1 MSRIG
6 KNPVPLPSTVKVDL
20 QGQALKVTG
29 PKGELS
35 YTAPIGIA
43 MKIEDNQLLV
53 EPLNH
58 SKKLKAMHGTVRALA
73 ANMIVG
79 VTDGY
84 TKELEI
90 QGVGFKAVT
99 KGKSIILNLGYS
111 HEIDFPIPEGLTID
125 VDGNGTSL
133 KISGCDKQS
142 VGQAAAQIRS
152 YYKAE
157 PYKGKGV
164 RYKGENVRR
173 KAGKAVA

>member
-6 KNPVPLPSTVKVDL
+6 KNPVPIPSAVKVDL
-20 QGQALKVTG
+20 QGQTLKVTG

-43 MKIEDNQLLV
+43 MKIEENLLTV

-73 ANMIVG
+73 ANMITG
-79 VTDGY
+79 VTEGY

-90 QGVGFKAVT
+90 QGVGFKAAM
-99 KGKSIILNLGYS
+99 KGQVIVLNLGYS
-111 HEIDFPIPEGLTID
+111 HEINFPVAEGLTIE
-125 VDGNGTSL
+125 VDGSGTNI
-133 KISGCDKQS
+133 KITGCDKQM

>member
-6 KNPVPLPSTVKVDL
+6 KNPVTLPAAVQVEV
-20 QGQALKVTG
+20 QGQAIKVKG

-35 YTAPIGIA
+35 YTAPIGISV
-43 MKIEDNQLLV
+43 KKEENTLV
-53 EPLNH
+53 VERMNN
-58 SKKLKAMHGTVRALA
+58 SKKLRAMHGTVRALA
-73 ANMIVG
+73 ANMVAG

-84 TKELEI
+84 VKELEI
-90 QGVGFKAVT
+90 QGVGFKAVL
-99 KGKSIILNLGYS
+99 KGKVITLSLGYS
-111 HEIDFPIPEGLTID
+111 HDIDFEIPEGLTIE
-125 VDGNGTSL
+125 VDGSGTNL
-133 KISGCDKQS
+133 KISGCSKQQ

-164 RYKGENVRR
+164 RYKGEAVRR

>member
-6 KNPVPLPSTVKVDL
+6 NYPVPLPAAVQAEV
-20 QGQALKVTG
+20 QGQTLKVKG

-35 YTAPIGIA
+35 YTAPAGVTL
-43 MKIEDNQLLV
+43 KKEENTLV
-53 EPLNH
+53 VERVNN
-58 SKKLKAMHGTVRALA
+58 SKKLRALHGTVRALA
-73 ANMIVG
+73 ANMVTG
-79 VTDGY
+79 VTEGY

-90 QGVGFKAVT
+90 QGVGFKAAL
-99 KGKSIILNLGYS
+99 KGQSVVLSLGFS
-111 HEIDFPIPEGLTID
+111 HDITYKIPEGVTVE
-125 VDGNGTSL
+125 VDGSGTSV
-133 KISGCDKQS
+133 KITGCDKQK
-142 VGQAAAQIRS
+142 VGQAAAQMRS